1 MPGSRTPQDRIWTRD
16 LAPIVVLP
24 SAMLTASASWM
35 QTSFVA
41 QWLAYAHP
49 CQRFDG
55 HLAMHDA

>member
-1 MPGSRTPQDRIWTRD
+1 MPGSRTPQDRLGTRD
-16 LAPIVVLP
+16 LAPINVLP

-49 CQRFDG
+49 CQRFDV
-55 HLAMHDA
+55 HLAMQDA